1 MTGFNVPGE
10 RGADGDAHPSDRAR
24 KHAPGST
31 CHSKRFTQAPVR
43 HTGAI
48 VSLLQQQVSLQETL
62 LSASLRYR
70 EGILKECSGVERAE
84 KMLSLIRARKFIT
97 VFNFH

>member
-31 CHSKRFTQAPVR
+31 CHSKRLIQAPVR
-43 HTGAI
+43 HTGVI
-48 VSLLQQQVSLQETL
+48 VSPLQQHVSLQETL
-62 LSASLRYR
+62 LSASLRNR
-70 EGILKECSGVERAE
+70 EAILKECSGVERAE
-84 KMLSLIRARKFIT
+84 KNA
-97 VFNFH
+97 